1 MLIWGIFFR
10 RETTIMSSTK
20 EKSKSCMMYDR
31 IYWER
36 TAKAKKTKQWFIKRC
51 STMLRWKAYSIII
64 TFHFYEWCTIWG
76 GISTQNSTFQFLH
89 SLYETLC
96 EKICRHISSLGKKEV
111 WCIYQSKQ
119 VSPLYNFMWLQERG
133 WLNSYKSGHTDLQPA
148 WGCGEGCRDCYR
160 WWWPWKVFGLL

>member
-1 MLIWGIFFR
+1 
-10 RETTIMSSTK
+10 MSSTK

-89 SLYETLC
+89 SWYEALC
-96 EKICRHISSLGKKEV
+96 EKICRHISFLGKKEV

-119 VSPLYNFMWLQERG
+119 VSPCCLTLYDYRKEVG
-133 WLNSYKSGHTDLQPA
+133 WIHTNLVTLTSSPHEAVVKAVATAIGGGDHGRYSGHCSRTLSA
-148 WGCGEGCRDCYR
+148 A
-160 WWWPWKVFGLL
+160 L